1 MSLAV
6 AARSARIYRRH
17 WMILAFGVLEP
28 VLYLAAL
35 GVGIGN
41 MIGSLSEGYA
51 AYVASGLLAV
61 AAMNAGMNGAVQS
74 VFMKLRFEHTY
85 TIMLSTPLDS
95 PDIGRGELIWA
106 TARSVIESAGFLI
119 VVALLGL
126 AGSPWAV
133 VSLGS
138 VVLIGFT
145 FAALGLLVATFVRDW
160 PDFQTIQLVM
170 LPMFLFAT
178 TFYPVDVYPEPI
190 QVLVFCLPLYHAIEV
205 TRAPFLGE
213 WHASVL
219 ISVAYLIVVAVV
231 AVRWGFR
238 RLAVQLE
245 EPSGH
250 A

>member
-28 VLYLAAL
+28 VLYLTAI

-41 MIGSLSEGYA
+41 MIDSLPAGFPQ
-51 AYVASGLLAV
+51 YVASGLLAV
-61 AAMNAGMNGAVQS
+61 AAMNAGMNACVQN
-74 VFMKLRFEHTY
+74 VFIKLRFEHTY
-85 TIMLSTPLDS
+85 TIMLSTPLEAR
-95 PDIGRGELIWA
+95 DIARGELLWA
-106 TARSVIESAGFLI
+106 TARAVLESCGFLI

-133 VSLGS
+133 VSVVS
-138 VVLIGFT
+138 VTLVGFT
-145 FAALGLLVATFVRDW
+145 FAALGLLVATCVRDW
-160 PDFQTIQLVM
+160 PDFQAIQLVM

-178 TFYPVDVYPEPI
+178 TFYPLDVYPGPV
-190 QVLVFCLPLYHAIEV
+190 QVLVVCLPLYHAIEV

-213 WHASVL
+213 WDASLLVCVVYL
-219 ISVAYLIVVAVV
+219 VITGIVAAWL
-231 AVRWGFR
+231 GFR
-238 RLAVQLE
+238 RLAVRLE